1 MDCLVEVNVVHRL
14 PVTQPFS
21 MIMDAARNILL
32 VDDDHFLREA
42 VAYLIRT
49 WSFQVTAAETLQTA
63 KESFLAGRPF
73 GVVVSDF
80 QLPDGTGLEL
90 LAWLRETQKSQVPFL
105 LVSGSYAPPN
115 VDGFVYLAKP
125 YRPEDLRARI
135 NQLAGLT

>member
-1 MDCLVEVNVVHRL
+1 MESLVELNAVHRL
-14 PVTQPFS
+14 PVTRPFT

-32 VDDDHFLREA
+32 VDDNHFLREA
-42 VAYLIRT
+42 VAHLIRK
-49 WSFQVTAAETLQTA
+49 WSFQVTAVETLQTA
-63 KESFLAGRPF
+63 KESFLAGQPF
-73 GVVVSDF
+73 AVVVSDY
-80 QLPDGTGLEL
+80 QLPDGTGLEF

-105 LVSGSYAPPN
+105 LVSGSYTPPE